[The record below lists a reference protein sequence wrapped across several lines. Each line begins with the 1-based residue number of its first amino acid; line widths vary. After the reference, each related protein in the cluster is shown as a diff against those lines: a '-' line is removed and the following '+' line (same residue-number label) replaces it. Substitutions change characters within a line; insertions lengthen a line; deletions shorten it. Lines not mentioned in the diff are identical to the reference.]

1 MSGTT
6 SNTLTFTVQRSQKR
20 REKTNLFEDKMTEN
34 FFFKLV
40 KETDIQVREV
50 QQVPNKMNSK
60 RPTPI
65 LTIIKMAKLNFKRKN
80 FTASKRKTKS
90 NIQGTHIR
98 LSADL

>member
-60 RPTPI
+60 RPTLKYFI
-65 LTIIKMAKLNFKRKN
+65 VMMSKLNIKKEF
-80 FTASKRKTKS
+80 
-90 NIQGTHIR
+90 
-98 LSADL
+98 